1 MLELVRLVTG
11 EPEDRGAANA
21 ARLDSGSATNVPML
35 RAAPEG
41 RDINLP
47 ISISSACL
55 MLSSLMAERIILT
68 VAACRDEARVKSRSK
83 ELTQCPLTLK
93 LI

>member
-1 MLELVRLVTG
+1 MLESLRLVTG
-11 EPEDRGAANA
+11 EPEERKVAIAG
-21 ARLDSGSATNVPML
+21 RLESGSETNVPML
-35 RAAPEG
+35 RAASEG

-55 MLSSLMAERIILT
+55 MLSSPAAERIILT
-68 VAACRDEARVKSRSK
+68 VAACRDEARARKRIK